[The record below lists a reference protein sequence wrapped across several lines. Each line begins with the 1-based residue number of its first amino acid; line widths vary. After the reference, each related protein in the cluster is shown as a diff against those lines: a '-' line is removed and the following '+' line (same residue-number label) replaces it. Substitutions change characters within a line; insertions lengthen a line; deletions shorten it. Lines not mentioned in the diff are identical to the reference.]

1 MIDDVFDRLF
11 HPFEPQDVHW
21 RLGPVDPSSGRALAF
36 AYIDARDVMDRLDV
50 VVGPEGWQCRYSH
63 ADGKTVC
70 ELGLRVSGEWL
81 WKADGAGDTEIEA
94 EKGALSDAFKRAAVR
109 GGVGRYLYGVGPVW
123 VAVEIPAD
131 NVGEAAI
138 AAREYPRL
146 RRILSAATGIP
157 RKSSA
162 QAKRD
167 GDYEY
172 WSARLEAE
180 DTLEGLGA
188 AGRDLRRALHNLPH
202 AFHEPLENAYLLA
215 RERILSEQWTVHSAA

>member
-1 MIDDVFDRLF
+1 MIEDVFDRLF
-11 HPFEPQDVHW
+11 HPFDPQEIHW
-21 RLGPVDPSSGRALAF
+21 KVGAVDASGGLGLAF
-36 AYIDARDVMDRLDV
+36 AYVDARDVMDRLDV

-70 ELGLRVSGEWL
+70 ELGLRVAGEWL
-81 WKADGAGDTEIEA
+81 WKADGAGDTEVEA

-109 GGVGRYLYGVGPVW
+109 WGIGRYLYGVGPTW
-123 VAVEIPAD
+123 VALDPEAAD
-131 NVGEAAI
+131 GAPRAI
-138 AAREYPRL
+138 AAREFGRL
-146 RRILSAATGIP
+146 RRLLSAATGIP

-167 GDYEY
+167 GDFEY

-180 DTLEGLGA
+180 ETLEGLGA
-188 AGRDLRRALHNLPH
+188 AGRDLKRALYNLPH

-215 RERILSEQWTVHSAA
+215 RERILAAEWANHAAA